1 MAFSSKFTK
10 HVSSTG
16 KTVYW
21 FETLYKQTSTT
32 RNTIPP
38 LAVDGEVLYS
48 TDGTR
53 DEDEMTQIFRV
64 LPDETRNPAVLKRV
78 YDAWTV
84 DCSGAFVKPP
94 TIEHLLTNTENIVD
108 SAASL
113 ATILSDE
120 ESKDWLLQWVPT
132 KIKVDSPKFYMY
144 WAPCYKIL
152 NTRIPE
158 KIAIEMSP
166 DVDVQNPEKTYIF
179 TPGNT
184 RLYNG
189 EWLQEITDMPLPLS
203 DSPALRLDI
212 DMDVNREKMRRR
224 VRDARLR
231 AKLAKYRAERMA
243 RRFEERYGIYP
254 EEDVEEA
261 QTEAETSAD
270 E

>member
-1 MAFSSKFTK
+1 MAFSPKFTK
-10 HVSSTG
+10 QLSPTG

-21 FETLYKQTSTT
+21 FETLYKQTSAT
-32 RNTIPP
+32 RNTVPP
-38 LAVDGEVLYS
+38 LAVNGEVLYS
-48 TDGTR
+48 N
-53 DEDEMTQIFRV
+53 DETKNDEILKV
-64 LPDETRNPAVLKRV
+64 LPDETRNPEVLKRV
-78 YDAWTV
+78 YDAWIV

-94 TIEHLLTNTENIVD
+94 TVENCLINTENFLD
-108 SAASL
+108 SSASVANL
-113 ATILSDE
+113 LSNE
-120 ESKDWLLQWVPT
+120 ESTDWLLQWVPT
-132 KIKVDSPKFYMY
+132 KIKVDSPKFHIY
-144 WAPCYKIL
+144 WAPCYKIV

-158 KIAIEMSP
+158 KIAIETIP
-166 DVDVQNPEKTYIF
+166 DVDVQNPERTYTF
-179 TPGNT
+179 TPGTT

-243 RRFEERYGIYP
+243 KRFEERYGIYP

-261 QTEAETSAD
+261 QTEAETSGED
-270 E
+270 